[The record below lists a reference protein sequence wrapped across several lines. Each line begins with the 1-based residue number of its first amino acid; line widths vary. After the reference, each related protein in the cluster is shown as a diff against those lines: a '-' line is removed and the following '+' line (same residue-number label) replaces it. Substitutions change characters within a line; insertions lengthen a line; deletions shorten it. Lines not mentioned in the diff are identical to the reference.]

1 MIRFSNVYFKYSLN
15 DDFALKNITLKIEQS
30 EFLLIVGDS
39 GSGKTTFLRCIN
51 ALIPHFYHGT
61 FKGDVIVNGVSTRDK
76 NPSEFASIVGT
87 VIQTPQNQVLM
98 TTVEREIAFPLENAG
113 YSEDIISIR
122 IEEALELCG
131 INNLRHKKISELSGG
146 EIQKVV
152 IAASLVHHPKILV
165 LDEPT
170 SQLDPKS
177 AEDILTILKHLN
189 EELGMTV
196 ILAEHRLDRILH
208 MVDRVIVFDKGKVV
222 ADGEPRMVFSK
233 TDMNM
238 LGVGYPPVMEIAL
251 KGGIK
256 PPPLTVKEARKY
268 LKNLLLNSKIREQ
281 TLRTG
286 TELLKLQDVWFR
298 YTQKWILKNVNLSL
312 KNGEI
317 IGILGHNGAGKTT
330 LAKLIAGLYNPQK
343 GRVLRRRNIRVG
355 MVFSNPEI
363 HFSQDSVEDELKLS
377 LKLTG
382 VKKDYSKIL
391 QFLNIEHLAKRDP
404 HDLSGGEK
412 MLTAIASLAVSE
424 PDILILDEPTLGLSY
439 KHKSTL
445 IEFLKRYAKNR
456 SIIIISHDV
465 ETVAKIAPRILLLS
479 YGTVIADANARDIM
493 CGSFVFST
501 QLNRVAQSLVN
512 EGVDPRI
519 LTDNDIEL
527 SGAYDKSSLNGK
539 EGRII

>member
-15 DDFALKNITLKIEQS
+15 DDFALKNISLKIEQS
-30 EFLLIVGDS
+30 EFLLVVGDS

-76 NPSEFASIVGT
+76 SPSEFASIVGT

-98 TTVEREIAFPLENAG
+98 TTVEREIAFPLENVG
-113 YSEDIISIR
+113 YSEDIISVR

-131 INNLRHKKISELSGG
+131 INNLRHRKLSELSGG

-152 IAASLVHHPKILV
+152 IAASLVHRPKILV

-177 AEDILTILKHLN
+177 AEDILNILKHLN
-189 EELGMTV
+189 EELGITV
-196 ILAEHRLDRILH
+196 ILAEHRLDRTLH
-208 MVDRVIVFDKGKVV
+208 MVDRVIVFDKGKIV

-233 TDMNM
+233 TDMNT

-268 LKNLLLNSKIREQ
+268 LKNLLLNSKVREH

-286 TELLKLQDVWFR
+286 ADLLKLQDVWFR

-343 GRVLRRRNIRVG
+343 GKVLRRRNIRVG
-355 MVFSNPEI
+355 MVFSNPDI

-377 LKLTG
+377 LKLAG
-382 VKKDYSKIL
+382 VKKDYLRIL
-391 QFLNIEHLAKRDP
+391 RSLNIEHLAKRNP

-412 MLTAIASLAVSE
+412 MLTAIASVAVSE

-479 YGTVIADANARDIM
+479 HGTVIADSNARDIM

-501 QLNRVAQSLVN
+501 QLNRVAQSLVD

-519 LTDNDIEL
+519 LTDSDIEL
-527 SGAYDKSSLNGK
+527 SGVYAKRSLNRK
-539 EGRII
+539 EGSIQ

>member
-15 DDFALKNITLKIEQS
+15 DDFALRNISLKIEQS
-30 EFLLIVGDS
+30 EFLLVVGDS

-51 ALIPHFYHGT
+51 ALIPHFYHGI
-61 FKGDVIVNGVSTRDK
+61 FKGDVTVNGISTRDK
-76 NPSEFASIVGT
+76 SPSEFASIVGT

-113 YSEDIISIR
+113 YSEDIISVR

-131 INNLRHKKISELSGG
+131 INNLRHRKISELSGG

-152 IAASLVHHPKILV
+152 IAASLVHRPKILV
-165 LDEPT
+165 LDEPI

-177 AEDILTILKHLN
+177 AEDILNILKHLN

-196 ILAEHRLDRILH
+196 ILAEHRLDRTLH
-208 MVDRVIVFDKGKVV
+208 MVDRVIVFDKGTIV

-233 TDMNM
+233 TDMNA
-238 LGVGYPPVMEIAL
+238 LGVGYPPVMGIAL
-251 KGGIK
+251 KGGIR

-268 LKNLLLNSKIREQ
+268 LKNLLLNSKIREPAF
-281 TLRTG
+281 RTG
-286 TELLKLQDVWFR
+286 AELFKLQDAWFK
-298 YTQKWILKNVNLSL
+298 YTQKWILKNVNLGL
-312 KNGEI
+312 KRGEI

-330 LAKLIAGLYNPQK
+330 LAKLIAGLYHPQK
-343 GRVLRRRNIRVG
+343 GKVLRRKDIRVG
-355 MVFSNPEI
+355 MVFSNPDI

-377 LKLTG
+377 LRLAG
-382 VKKDYSKIL
+382 VKKDHSKIL
-391 QFLNIEHLAKRDP
+391 QSLNIEHLTKRNP

-412 MLTAIASLAVSE
+412 MLTAIASVAVSE

-439 KHKSTL
+439 KHKATL
-445 IEFLKRYAKNR
+445 IEFLKRYAKNK
-456 SIIIISHDV
+456 SIVIISHDV
-465 ETVAKIAPRILLLS
+465 ETIAKIAPRILVLS
-479 YGTVIADANARDIM
+479 HGTVIADSNARDIM

-501 QLNRVAQSLVN
+501 QLNRVAQSLAD
-512 EGVDPRI
+512 EGVDSLI

-527 SGAYDKSSLNGK
+527 SGAYDKSTLNGK
-539 EGRII
+539 ERRSQ